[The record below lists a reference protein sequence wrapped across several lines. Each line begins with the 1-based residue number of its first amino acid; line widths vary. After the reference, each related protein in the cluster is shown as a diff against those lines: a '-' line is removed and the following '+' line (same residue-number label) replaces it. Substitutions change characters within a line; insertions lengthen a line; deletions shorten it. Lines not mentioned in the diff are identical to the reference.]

1 MTFKL
6 DITLK
11 MESKKRMGTKMG
23 GKNLMPLVI
32 LLVTFALI
40 SSPIVMAMGVTS
52 PYWDD
57 RPLRM
62 YPGETQNIQFELQ
75 NMIGDEDVQIRAEV
89 AGGQEIAK
97 ITDKSKIYSVPLGT
111 KDAKVNVRITV
122 PKSAKAGDVIGVD
135 LSFTTVANSKPG
147 QLKLGSAFESKFSVV
162 VTEKPAKLNTPA
174 PSLPAPVGYA
184 VAALA
189 VVALLIAFSRRKVK
203 KSRN

>member
-1 MTFKL
+1 MKN
-6 DITLK
+6 
-11 MESKKRMGTKMG
+11 KKRIEMKTE
-23 GKNLMPLVI
+23 KNILMPLAI
-32 LLVTFALI
+32 LLVAFALI

-97 ITDKSKIYSVPLGT
+97 LTDKNNIYSVPLGT

-122 PKSAKAGDVIGVD
+122 PETAKAGDIIRVD
-135 LSFTTVANSKPG
+135 LSFTTVANSKSG
-147 QLKLGSAFESKFSVV
+147 QLRLGSAFESKFSVV
-162 VTEKPAKLNTPA
+162 VTEKPVKLNTPA

-203 KSRN
+203 KSKN